1 MLDSLIA
8 RLTKNQPDTS
18 LFWVALLRIMVGLL
32 FITQWADNLAG
43 GLYTSQGLEGLFNYF
58 FSASDN
64 PIDWYMAFING
75 VILPIAP
82 FFTKFQ
88 LVAELLIGLA
98 LLVGLF
104 TPLTSL
110 FAAFF
115 ILNTF
120 LASWGADW
128 PWSYLTILSILGVIF
143 FTRAGRSIGV
153 DAWLHERFGDKKFPV
168 W

>member
-1 MLDSLIA
+1 MLDLKII
-8 RLTKNQPDTS
+8 RDQPKTS
-18 LFWVALLRIMVGLL
+18 MFWIALLRIMLGLL
-32 FITQWADNLAG
+32 FITQWYDNLAS
-43 GLYTSQGLEGLFNYF
+43 GLYTPAGLEGLFNYF
-58 FSASDN
+58 FSTSEN
-64 PIDWYMAFING
+64 PLNFYMQFVND

-82 FFTKFQ
+82 FFTTFQ
-88 LVAELLIGLA
+88 LVTELLMGIA
-98 LLVGLF
+98 LLVGFL

-128 PWSYLTILSILGVIF
+128 PWSYLTILSILGVLF
-143 FTRAGRSIGV
+143 FTRAGRSLGL
-153 DAWLHERFGDKKFPV
+153 DAILARRFGEVKFPV

>member
-1 MLDSLIA
+1 MLDLKIIEE
-8 RLTKNQPDTS
+8 QPKTS
-18 LFWVALLRIMVGLL
+18 LFWIVLLRIMLGLL
-32 FITQWADNLAG
+32 FITQWYDNLIS
-43 GLYTSQGLEGLFNYF
+43 GLYTPEGLEGLFNYF
-58 FSASDN
+58 FNASEN
-64 PIDWYMAFING
+64 PLQFYMAFIHS

-88 LVAELLIGLA
+88 LVTELLMGVA
-98 LLVGLF
+98 LLLGFL

-115 ILNTF
+115 VLNTF

-128 PWSYLTILSILGVIF
+128 PWSYLTILGILGVLF
-143 FTRAGRSIGV
+143 FTRAGRSMGL
-153 DAWLHERFGDKKFPV
+153 DALLVERFGERRIPL

>member
-1 MLDSLIA
+1 M
-8 RLTKNQPDTS
+8 
-18 LFWVALLRIMVGLL
+18 FWIALLRIMLGLL
-32 FITQWADNLAG
+32 FITQWYDNLVG
-43 GLYTSQGLEGLFNYF
+43 GLYTPDGLEGLFNYF

-64 PIDWYMAFING
+64 PLNFYMEFVSD

-88 LVAELLIGLA
+88 LVTELLMGFA
-98 LLVGLF
+98 LLVGFL

-128 PWSYLTILSILGVIF
+128 PWSYLTILSILGVLF
-143 FTRAGRSIGV
+143 FTRAGRSLGI
-153 DAWLHERFGDKKFPV
+153 DAILARRFGDVKFPL

>member
-1 MLDSLIA
+1 
-8 RLTKNQPDTS
+8 
-18 LFWVALLRIMVGLL
+18 LFK
-32 FITQWADNLAG
+32 
-43 GLYTSQGLEGLFNYF
+43 YF

-64 PIDWYMAFING
+64 PLEFYMVFVNE

-88 LVAELLIGLA
+88 LVTELLIGIA
-98 LLVGLF
+98 LLVGFL
-104 TPLTSL
+104 TPLTSI

-128 PWSYLTILSILGVIF
+128 PWSYLTILVILGVLF
-143 FTRAGRSIGV
+143 FTRAGRSLGL
-153 DAWLHERFGDKKFPV
+153 DARLLKRFGEMRIPL

>member
-1 MLDSLIA
+1 MIDLKFMQD
-8 RLTKNQPDTS
+8 QPRTS
-18 LFWVALLRIMVGLL
+18 LFWIALLRIMLGLL
-32 FITQWADNLAG
+32 FITQWFDNLQS
-43 GLYTSQGLEGLFNYF
+43 GLYTPAGLEGLFNHF
-58 FSASDN
+58 FSTSAH
-64 PIDWYMAFING
+64 PLEFYMRFIDE
-75 VILPIAP
+75 VILPVAP

-88 LVAELLIGLA
+88 LVAELLIGIA
-98 LLVGLF
+98 LLVGFL

-128 PWSYLTILSILGVIF
+128 PWSYLTILTILGVIF
-143 FTRAGRSIGV
+143 ITRAGRSLGFDGKLV
-153 DAWLHERFGDKKFPV
+153 GRFGDVKLPL

>member
-1 MLDSLIA
+1 MLDLKIV
-8 RLTKNQPDTS
+8 NEQPKTS
-18 LFWVALLRIMVGLL
+18 MFWIALLRIMLGVL
-32 FITQWADNLAG
+32 FITQWYDNLVG
-43 GLYTSQGLEGLFNYF
+43 GLYTPEGLEGLFNYF
-58 FSASDN
+58 FNASDN
-64 PIDWYMAFING
+64 PLDFYMAFVNE

-88 LVAELLIGLA
+88 LVTELLIGIA
-98 LLVGLF
+98 LLVGFL

-128 PWSYLTILSILGVIF
+128 PWSYLTILTILGVLF
-143 FTRAGRSIGV
+143 FTRAGRSLGL
-153 DAWLHERFGDKKFPV
+153 DAILARRFGDFKLPV